1 MPSGRFLDVGM
12 DDAEAWKRAAA
23 GDGDAFGVVFD
34 LHKPRVQRHLSRLL
48 ASPQDVEDA
57 VAVVFLEAWRKR
69 TSVRV
74 VHGSVVPWLLLT
86 ATYVANNQRRGARR
100 YRAVLDALPPVEPTY
115 ESDGLDEPDVMTALR
130 DLSLADQQVLTLCV
144 LEEWS
149 ERDAAAALNIRPGT
163 VKSRLHRAKKRLAD
177 RFESLTAAPLEGL
190 PHGS

>member
-1 MPSGRFLDVGM
+1 MPGHFFTVGT
-12 DDAEAWKRAAA
+12 DEAEAWSRAAG

-34 LHKPRVQRHLSRLL
+34 HHKSRVQRHLSRLL

-69 TSVRV
+69 ASVRV
-74 VHGSVVPWLLLT
+74 VHGSIAPWLLLT
-86 ATYVANNQRRGARR
+86 ATYVANNQRRAARR
-100 YRAVLDALPPVEPTY
+100 YRAVLEALPPVESAYQP
-115 ESDGLDEPDVMTALR
+115 DRLDEPDVMTALS

-163 VKSRLHRAKKRLAD
+163 VKSRLHRAKRRLAD
-177 RFESLTAAPLEGL
+177 RFEALTSGPLEGL
-190 PHGS
+190 PNGS